1 MEFIDKIYNYCLV
14 GSPEAFMTALIL
26 SGVDFTNLKQYS
38 LSKWFQLS
46 QMAVNR
52 SSLVDGAFSWTIW

>member
-1 MEFIDKIYNYCLV
+1 MI
-14 GSPEAFMTALIL
+14 ALIL
-26 SGVDFTNLKQYS
+26 SAMDFITLKQKY

-52 SSLVDGAFSWTIW
+52 SFLVDEPFLKFPP